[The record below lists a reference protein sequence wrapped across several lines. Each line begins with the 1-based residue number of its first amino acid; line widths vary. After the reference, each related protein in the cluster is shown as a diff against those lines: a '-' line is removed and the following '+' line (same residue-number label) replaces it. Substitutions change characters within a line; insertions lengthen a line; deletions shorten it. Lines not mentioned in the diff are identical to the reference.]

1 MKLLSLRFNPKI
13 QLYAIATK
21 MSQLQSDNEEYQ
33 KLAEH
38 TQLQEAQEMISN
50 TIAKLERMEN

>member
-1 MKLLSLRFNPKI
+1 MHNFGQFKSN
-13 QLYAIATK
+13 ATK
-21 MSQLQSDNEEYQ
+21 MKQLQSDNKEYQ

-50 TIAKLERMEN
+50 AIAKIEQIEG